1 MKSDK
6 EIILENIRKSLSGSR
21 AEIANDSVLDNEIS
35 EKLIS
40 ITPSAQNELIQQ
52 FQNELEKVDAE
63 FINLE
68 SDEDLQPILQN
79 LLSDS
84 GASKIAV
91 SDDEIIINISESLED
106 VTIVRATQNEYPER
120 KIEIS
125 QIETALVFAE
135 NGIADTGS
143 VVFYYDNTKT
153 TYPHFLCDWTIILI
167 KRESIIP
174 NQFELMKK
182 VDLEKAKNMVFVTG
196 PSRTADIEK
205 TLVLGAH
212 GPRRVTVIVIP

>member
-6 EIILENIRKSLSGSR
+6 EIILQNIRESLSGSR
-21 AEIANDSVLDNEIS
+21 AESSNDIELDSEIS
-35 EKLIS
+35 EKLNS
-40 ITPSAQNELIQQ
+40 ITPSTQNELIHQ
-52 FQNELEKVDAE
+52 FEKELEKVNAE

-68 SDEDLQPILQN
+68 NSEDISATLQKLIIDCGVN
-79 LLSDS
+79 
-84 GASKIAV
+84 KIAI
-91 SDDEIIINISESLED
+91 SGDDIIDNISESLD
-106 VTIVRATQNEYPER
+106 DITIVKATKYEYPER
-120 KIEIS
+120 KNKLS
-125 QIETALVFAE
+125 QIETALVFAG

-153 TYPHFLCDWTIILI
+153 TYPHFLCDWTIIVIKQKLI
-167 KRESIIP
+167 IA

-182 VDLEKAKNMVFVTG
+182 IDLEKAKNMVFVTG

-205 TLVLGAH
+205 TLILGAH

>member
-6 EIILENIRKSLSGSR
+6 EIILKNIKESLSGSR
-21 AEIANDSVLDNEIS
+21 AESSNDTELDYEIS
-35 EKLIS
+35 EKLNS
-40 ITPSAQNELIQQ
+40 ITPSTQNELIHQ
-52 FQNELEKVDAE
+52 FEKELEKVNAE
-63 FINLE
+63 FINIE
-68 SDEDLQPILQN
+68 SSEDIPAILQK
-79 LLSDS
+79 LITDS
-84 GASKIAV
+84 GVKKIAI
-91 SDDEIIINISESLED
+91 SGDDLINTIAESLLD
-106 VTIVRATQNEYPER
+106 FTIEKASEYEYSER
-120 KIEIS
+120 KNKLS

-143 VVFYYDNTKT
+143 VVFYYDNSKT

-167 KRESIIP
+167 KQKSIIA

-182 VDLEKAKNMVFVTG
+182 IDFEKAKNMVFVTG

-212 GPRRVTVIVIP
+212 GPRRVTVIAIP